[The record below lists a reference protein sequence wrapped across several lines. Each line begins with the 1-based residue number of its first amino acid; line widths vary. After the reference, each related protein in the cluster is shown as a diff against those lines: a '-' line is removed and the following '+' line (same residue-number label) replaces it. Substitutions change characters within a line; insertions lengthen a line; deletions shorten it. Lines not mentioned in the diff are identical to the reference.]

1 MKSKNW
7 NWSVVFLL
15 LFVFSGCSSD
25 DGLSDALSDKY
36 FIISLK
42 EENNTHIDTRSSF
55 MEEVD
60 FIQILFFQNGE
71 FKWSPS
77 KQDLIVKD
85 DKVYI
90 PVTNET
96 LLNQSYDL
104 YVIANREINDLV
116 VGESLDKLKELEIKE
131 SFPVDTEFVLMN
143 GLKSDVLLD
152 LSQPKLG
159 TIVLNRVPAQ
169 IKLQATFDEKKFV
182 SGDCNGEQIYQI
194 HQLNLDLVRFNT
206 KAFVWNEGRVNG
218 TYADLENK
226 ENIALAKNKEDNSY
240 INNAPMYSYPNQWGS
255 DNERETY
262 LLLTAELSK
271 CGSST
276 SPIPYYYLI
285 PIEGWKDGI
294 WVDNT
299 QLKSNTLYEINVAIN
314 ELGSLDSN
322 KPLLVKGN
330 IVVKDWTTESIDTS
344 IDEFNYLFVDPLKS
358 RMFDIDTKMLSFDSS
373 LPDVKIKDI
382 NVYADFFNVKGEPER
397 KKYNPDNSGEVE
409 FGDPNQYPK
418 FTMGSNTIEVSL
430 NPSDNNLEKVIE
442 FTVSNGIDEL
452 DQHVRI
458 DQIPDIS
465 INTYRSEKA
474 GIEIL
479 AGDVDITWILNLLNW
494 GGDTNPH
501 SVYNII
507 INVPKGQIVKY
518 PPIIQKQVFGI
529 TYKQTSEDLEVINMI
544 SPNFITSSTKSNLSF
559 APYGLGKINGRTA
572 ANMHC
577 HYYYEE
583 VTINGKTE
591 KYRGFRLPTK
601 EEMKLIAER
610 QYNNDILFVKGN
622 NALLNSTDNYWTAEN
637 VYSIKQGEL
646 KEPFRTLGFINEA
659 RVICV
664 RDLEK
669 DK

>member
-1 MKSKNW
+1 MKNKNW

-25 DGLSDALSDKY
+25 DDLSDALSDKY

-382 NVYADFFNVKGEPER
+382 NVYADFFDVEGKPKHKE
-397 KKYNPDNSGEVE
+397 YNPNNSGEVE

-418 FTMGSNTIEVSL
+418 LIIGNNTIGMTL
-430 NPSDNNLEKVIE
+430 NPSANNLKKTIK
-442 FTVSNGIDEL
+442 FTVTNGVNEL
-452 DQHVRI
+452 DQFVNVE
-458 DQIPDIS
+458 QIPALS
-465 INTYRSEKA
+465 IDTYKGVEAGVKFA
-474 GIEIL
+474 GIPWHFKE
-479 AGDVDITWILNLLNW
+479 A
-494 GGDTNPH
+494 H
-501 SVYNII
+501 SLYHFKM
-507 INVPKGQIVKY
+507 NVPKGQIVRY
-518 PPIIQKQVFGI
+518 PEKIE
-529 TYKQTSEDLEVINMI
+529 QTSILGKFMITSPAEEVQNMI
-544 SPNFITSSTKSNLSF
+544 SPSFMTGSIRSTIANTGSGLESMWNL
-559 APYGLGKINGRTA
+559 Y
-572 ANMHC
+572 HC
-577 HYYYEE
+577 RWYYEKRE
-583 VTINGKTE
+583 GVSDAYE
-591 KYRGFRLPTK
+591 DFRLPTRA
-601 EEMKLIAER
+601 ELELIADRE
-610 QYNNDILFVKGN
+610 YNNSILFKREN
-622 NALLNSTDNYWTAEN
+622 LFKENSLFWAADGKYKYSQGKLTKHTDGLIAKSAY
-637 VYSIKQGEL
+637 V
-646 KEPFRTLGFINEA
+646 
-659 RVICV
+659 VCV
-664 RDLEK
+664 RDVH
-669 DK
+669 